1 MIKIPHII
9 VLTAIFFIQAC
20 SNIPF
25 PLYQRSFEN
34 LSNGLL
40 LKDPIVIDQD
50 YIASKSFD
58 SIRVRFGRSSS
69 IIMVL
74 LNESKGIKEWI
85 SADRGRIFT
94 FNGKIIKTSGLKN
107 DIELFAF
114 NNPLIEGSDSYLVN
128 YYEPIL
134 LNQLIKS
141 NNRYLKTSSLKNIIS
156 SKRDVQVNIFEEIT
170 YNEKINW
177 KSSNRYYYDLEGK
190 IVRAEQYIH
199 PFIEKI
205 SIDFIDAY

>member
-1 MIKIPHII
+1 MIKLPFII
-9 VLTAIFFIQAC
+9 LSITIFLQAC

-25 PLYQRSFEN
+25 PLYQRTYEN
-34 LSNGLL
+34 LANGLL
-40 LKDPIVIDQD
+40 LKDPIVIDQE
-50 YIASKSFD
+50 YISSKSFD

-74 LNESKGIKEWI
+74 LNESNGIKEWI
-85 SADRGRIFT
+85 SADKGRIFT

-107 DIELFAF
+107 DIELLNF
-114 NNPLIEGSDSYLVN
+114 NNTLIEGPDSYLVN
-128 YYEPIL
+128 YYDPIL

-156 SKRDVQVNIFEEIT
+156 SKQDVQVNIFEEIT
-170 YNEKINW
+170 YNERINW
-177 KSSNRYYYDLEGK
+177 KSKNKYYYDLEGN
-190 IVRAEQYIH
+190 IVRTEQYIH
-199 PFIEKI
+199 PFIQKI